1 MRRSVAG
8 IAWQGGRLLLARRK
22 PGGVNSRLWEFPG
35 GKVDTGES
43 PAESLAREFL
53 EELGVAITVGELLA
67 TGSFRHRNIEFRLE
81 AYRITLAS
89 TDFQLYE
96 HEEVGWFTP
105 EEAAALPLVPSDRDI
120 LPELR
125 RTPS

>member
-8 IAWQGGRLLLARRK
+8 IAWQSGRLFLARRK

-43 PAESLAREFL
+43 PAESLAREFS
-53 EELGVAITVGELLA
+53 EELDVGIIVGELLA
-67 TGSFRHRNIEFRLE
+67 TGSFRHGNTDFRLE

-89 TDFQLYE
+89 TDFHLNE

-105 EEAAALPLVPSDRDI
+105 EEAEALPLVPSDRSI

-125 RTPS
+125 RSLG

>member
-8 IAWQGGRLLLARRK
+8 IAWQGGRLFLARRK

-35 GKVDTGES
+35 GKVDAGES
-43 PAESLAREFL
+43 PPESLAREFF

-67 TGSFRHRNIEFRLE
+67 TGSFRHRNIDFRLE
-81 AYRITLAS
+81 AYRINFAS
-89 TDFQLYE
+89 TDFQLHE
-96 HEEVGWFTP
+96 HEETGWFTP
-105 EEAAALPLVPSDRDI
+105 EEAATLPLVPSDRDI

-125 RTPS
+125 RNLG